1 MTFTHLPP
9 ATHHP
14 DRDLSWQTEG
24 GEIARTARLMG
35 VELMPWQRK
44 AVDVATEYRPGA
56 DGQRHYRY
64 REVII
69 TVPRQSGKTTLVGPV
84 QLHGALTRPRS
95 QSFFTAQTGKDA
107 RKRMAALIDMVG
119 TSPAAPLFKPVRA
132 AGGSGFACP
141 NGSYLL
147 HFAPTKSALHG
158 ETPFRVTFDEFWKY
172 DKDLGVALEGAAS
185 PGQITLGDRSQLW
198 WISTKG
204 TVDSEFM
211 NEKIA
216 AGLKDPS
223 VCVIEY
229 SLPAGADPYEPA
241 AWWQFHPAL
250 GNTITEAD
258 LKRETRLPKSE
269 WLRAYC
275 NLVTITEH
283 AVIDLDHWDTLAD
296 HEATPPARDALSLA
310 FEVAPDNAAAAVV
323 ASWRDA
329 AGTPLIRTVHRAP
342 GSAWLV
348 PYVAGLLDEW
358 GLTSVTCDGAGPAQ
372 RHAADLEA
380 RGYEVRRLTMAEFGQ
395 ACETLLAT
403 ARDESTLR
411 HVPIVDESGEVT
423 DPFRD
428 DVAALE
434 LRSTNG
440 VRRFS
445 RDHSPRPIV
454 SITAAAVALY
464 AHDHAPVPVGPQL
477 FV

>member
-9 ATHHP
+9 AKHHP
-14 DRDLSWQTEG
+14 ERDPSWKTEG
-24 GEIARTARLMG
+24 GEIARTAALMG

-44 AVDVATEYRPGA
+44 AVDVATEYRLGA
-56 DGQRHYRY
+56 DGHRHYRY

-84 QLHGALTRPRS
+84 QLHGSLTRPRS

-107 RKRMAALIDMVG
+107 RKRMGALIDLVG
-119 TSPAAPLFKPVRA
+119 ASPAAPLFKPVRA

-204 TVDSEFM
+204 TIDSEFM
-211 NEKIA
+211 NDKVT
-216 AGLKDPS
+216 AGLTDPT

-229 SLPAGADPYEPA
+229 SLPDGADPYDPA
-241 AWWQFHPAL
+241 SWWLFHPAL

-258 LKRETRLPKSE
+258 LQRETRLAKSE

-283 AVIDLDHWDTLAD
+283 AVIDLDHWDTLAALD
-296 HEATPPARDALSLA
+296 APAPDRSEISLA
-310 FEVAPDNAAAAVV
+310 FEVAPDNAMAAVV

-329 AGTPLIRTVHRAP
+329 AGTPHIRTVHRAA

-348 PYVAGLLDEW
+348 PYVSELMYEW
-358 GLTSVTCDGAGPAQ
+358 ELTTVTCDGAGPAQ

-380 RGYEVRRLTMAEFGQ
+380 RGYEVRRLSMAEFGQ

-411 HVPIVDESGEVT
+411 HVPIVDDTGEVV
-423 DPFRD
+423 DPFRE

-464 AHDHAPVPVGPQL
+464 AHDHAPERIGPQL